1 MKKIYLFIFPILL
14 FAGCKSEF
22 QSFNEQ
28 ALNFANSDSQI
39 DESEYAALV
48 KEISDS
54 NEKGFLQFKDDSGQI
69 NHQKVVSYLVK
80 YFRAKSL
87 TLTEKDIWQR
97 ETVASAED
105 TFNINVFVENSASMD
120 GYVNG
125 VTEFETAVYN
135 LLGDFKIN
143 AICDSLNLNYI
154 NKSIPYSKKNV
165 TSAEIQD
172 FIEKLEPSTFRQ
184 RGGDRSVS
192 DLKNVLSTVLK
203 TVNDKNAAVLVSDFV
218 FSPGRNED
226 AKDYLNNQSIGIKI
240 DFAEKLKEFDLSAVV
255 IQLESNF
262 DGTYFDKT
270 DTQVSLP
277 KVKRPYYIWVIGSTS
292 QISQILNNKI
302 LDNIKGGY
310 LNRFVLQSIRNVNE
324 PKFKV
329 LYRPRIGEFD
339 SKSLAQN
346 IISDASPSRDSRNEG
361 VFGFNVAI
369 DFSNSLQDEGYYLDA
384 TNYTLSND
392 NYQLS
397 VKVVKD
403 NNDAS
408 LTGFTHVLNL
418 QTKELREEVIKID
431 IVGKTPSWVSRSTS
445 IDDSNILN
453 DKSEQNK
460 TFGLKFLIEGV
471 SDAFYPKSN
480 SNALSTLSITIKK

>member
-1 MKKIYLFIFPILL
+1 
-14 FAGCKSEF
+14 
-22 QSFNEQ
+22 
-28 ALNFANSDSQI
+28 
-39 DESEYAALV
+39 
-48 KEISDS
+48 
-54 NEKGFLQFKDDSGQI
+54 
-69 NHQKVVSYLVK
+69 
-80 YFRAKSL
+80 
-87 TLTEKDIWQR
+87 
-97 ETVASAED
+97 
-105 TFNINVFVENSASMD
+105 
-120 GYVNG
+120 
-125 VTEFETAVYN
+125 
-135 LLGDFKIN
+135 
-143 AICDSLNLNYI
+143 
-154 NKSIPYSKKNV
+154 
-165 TSAEIQD
+165 
-172 FIEKLEPSTFRQ
+172 
-184 RGGDRSVS
+184 
-192 DLKNVLSTVLK
+192 
-203 TVNDKNAAVLVSDFV
+203 
-218 FSPGRNED
+218 
-226 AKDYLNNQSIGIKI
+226 
-240 DFAEKLKEFDLSAVV
+240 
-255 IQLESNF
+255 
-262 DGTYFDKT
+262 
-270 DTQVSLP
+270 
-277 KVKRPYYIWVIGSTS
+277 VKRPYYIWVIGSTS